1 MEAKR
6 DWGYARDFVEAM
18 WLMLQQPR
26 GDDYVIA
33 TGEAHS
39 VRELCELAFGHVGL
53 DHREYVEKDPRYYRP
68 TEVDH
73 LLGDAT
79 KARATLGWAPR
90 TSFRELV
97 RLMMESDLELAEREQ
112 RAGAGPAV
120 SRHG

>member
-1 MEAKR
+1 
-6 DWGYARDFVEAM
+6 
-18 WLMLQQPR
+18 MLQQPQ

-39 VRELCELAFGHVGL
+39 VRELCELAFTHVGL
-53 DHREYVEKDPRYYRP
+53 DYRDHVEKDPRYYRP
-68 TEVDH
+68 TEVDY
-73 LLGDAT
+73 LLGDAS
-79 KARATLGWAPR
+79 KARAKLGWTPR

-97 RLMMESDLELAEREQ
+97 RIMMQADLELAEREQ